1 MEVVKENVITEWLN
15 FYKRLR
21 YKDSDF
27 FLLRTKSIMPKAY
40 KNFKIH
46 PKKKV
51 RKKILALKQKK
62 KIAK

>member
-1 MEVVKENVITEWLN
+1 
-15 FYKRLR
+15 
-21 YKDSDF
+21 
-27 FLLRTKSIMPKAY
+27 MPKAY

-62 KIAK
+62 EIAKQGLINDIIPNMFVSDI